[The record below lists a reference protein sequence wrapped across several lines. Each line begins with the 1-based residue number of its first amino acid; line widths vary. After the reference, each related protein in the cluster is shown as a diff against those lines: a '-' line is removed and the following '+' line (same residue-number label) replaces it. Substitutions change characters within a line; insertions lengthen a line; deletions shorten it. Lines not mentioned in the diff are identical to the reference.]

1 MRVFVFGL
9 GLAASALSAVFLA
22 RAASA
27 EEVVLSSGARY
38 EASEVVLLENA
49 VRFTFHPGGGSAT
62 VTFPFE
68 RIEPH
73 NLFGL
78 LLARTPANDPAA
90 QLRLARFALDRGLL
104 ADATYR
110 FRRAAQ
116 MDALLAPERD
126 AGLAAVARAEAER
139 VLSEA
144 ENDLRRGR
152 SDLALAKAK
161 DVLKRVPPDSD
172 LAAKANGLADLAGKV
187 IDRDRARLEAEAKAK
202 GAAAAAAAE
211 EAFRAALARADK
223 TILSAVER
231 RQKAA
236 DPNLGGSSAVRTL
249 ESAETQFREGRRLL
263 ALARALAGV
272 RADEVDARD
281 KDALGLLVATHL
293 DLADLYRRQR
303 RFSKALDRVRA
314 VLVLDPENSRALDLQ
329 ARIDEDLR
337 TPVYPPPD
345 FYPYEPALIFD
356 SGYGF
361 GTPCPGYRWSPGFYR
376 GSRWSGLSWSGS
388 HWGFRFRW

>member
-1 MRVFVFGL
+1 MRVLAL
-9 GLAASALSAVFLA
+9 GLAASALAAVLLA
-22 RAASA
+22 RGASA
-27 EEVVLSSGARY
+27 EEIVLASGVRY

-78 LLARTPANDPAA
+78 LLARTPAGDPAA

-104 ADATYR
+104 ADASYR

-116 MDALLAPERD
+116 MDPLLDPERD

-152 SDLALAKAK
+152 SDLALTKTK

-187 IDRDRARLEAEAKAK
+187 IDRDRARLEAEALAK

-211 EAFRAALARADK
+211 QAFQAALARADK

-236 DPNLGGSSAVRTL
+236 DPNLGGSSAIRTL
-249 ESAETQFREGRRLL
+249 ESAETLFREGRRLL
-263 ALARALAGV
+263 ALARGLAG
-272 RADEVDARD
+272 AHATEVDARD
-281 KDALGLLVATHL
+281 KDAFGLLVATHL
-293 DLADLYRRQR
+293 DLADLYRQQR
-303 RFSKALDRVRA
+303 RFSKALDRIRA
-314 VLVLDPENSRALDLQ
+314 VLVLDPENSRAQDLR
-329 ARIDEDLR
+329 ARIEEDMR
-337 TPVYPPPD
+337 TPVLPPPD
-345 FYPYEPALIFD
+345 LYPYEPVLLYD
-356 SGYGF
+356 PGY
-361 GTPCPGYRWSPGFYR
+361 PCPCYSWSPGVYR
-376 GSRWSGLSWSGS
+376 RSGFGWSGS
-388 HWGFRFRW
+388 RWGFRFRW